1 MNETTKKL
9 IALMTTI
16 QMAYFKGRI
25 NADVLWVH
33 EEHNSAGIAIDLYN
47 FGGDGKPVCDGLHF
61 LSIDNGQPRM
71 ARPFCI
77 SFNPDN
83 EEEPLT
89 FLCEWVDDKEADKF
103 DLHASLVAEGVQQ
116 RIIDWLNQK
125 VESMTQTA
133 NGQSSMFNGQ
143 CSMVNE
149 TKTMTLAQ
157 AAAQV
162 EGGWDVQIKIGS
174 FDSFADFL
182 SYFNAHYRPML
193 ESMQQGQTPDQKLMG
208 FFIDDML
215 DAFKEE

>member
-1 MNETTKKL
+1 MDKTTKNL

-16 QMAYFKGRI
+16 QMGYFKGRI

-33 EEHNSAGIAIDLYN
+33 EVGDGASIAIDLYN

-89 FLCEWVDDKEADKF
+89 FDCEWVDDQEADKF

-125 VESMTQTA
+125 IESLPQLTPTYPNQKIESIAT
-133 NGQSSMFNGQ
+133 
-143 CSMVNE
+143 
-149 TKTMTLAQ
+149 TKQ
-157 AAAQV
+157 
-162 EGGWDVQIKIGS
+162 
-174 FDSFADFL
+174 L
-182 SYFNAHYRPML
+182 SV
-193 ESMQQGQTPDQKLMG
+193 
-208 FFIDDML
+208 
-215 DAFKEE
+215 